1 MSNRKSGCI
10 HDHSSLSNVFATQAS
25 KSFKCCCSW
34 KESHQKLSFSS
45 LSKLSTVKD
54 RVNNYTQNLPH
65 PHTAAPCLLTS
76 IFNSQPNGVSRK
88 YFRTRGLR
96 ERGKK
101 QKCEPPKFPRSFLSA
116 SEAFCQTEQ
125 RNAAGIL
132 PSLSQS
138 SHKDAKCWHWQ
149 ISEVTVGSIFLWHC
163 QDWFGTLLYAH
174 QTFIT
179 RP

>member
-88 YFRTRGLR
+88 YFRTRGSR
-96 ERGKK
+96 EREEK
-101 QKCEPPKFPRSFLSA
+101 S
-116 SEAFCQTEQ
+116 
-125 RNAAGIL
+125 RNVSL
-132 PSLSQS
+132 PSSPAPSCRPQK
-138 SHKDAKCWHWQ
+138 HFVRQ
-149 ISEVTVGSIFLWHC
+149 NR
-163 QDWFGTLLYAH
+163 GTQQASFPPSLKVA
-174 QTFIT
+174 T
-179 RP
+179 RMQNVDTDRYQR